1 MSPLADRL
9 AELRLHL
16 DHLRQVAPRVTSA
29 AELRGDMSLRNDVLF
44 SLFMAAQLV
53 IDVAAELAS
62 RSGRRFGDYT
72 EAIRNLELD
81 PRFSPELVARLSS
94 LPGFRNVLVHEYAA
108 LDLDRALAAL
118 SDLAPLEEFVR
129 VVARVE
135 LETSD
140 AGSAP

>member
-16 DHLRQVAPRVTSA
+16 DHLRELAPRVASA

-53 IDVAAELAS
+53 IDVAAELSS

-81 PRFSPELVARLSS
+81 RRFPPELVARLSG
-94 LPGFRNVLVHEYAA
+94 LPGFRNVLVQRVDTPFEYSSAERQRKKGKLFPLQSFAHEKFAFRFFGK
-108 LDLDRALAAL
+108 LL
-118 SDLAPLEEFVR
+118 
-129 VVARVE
+129 
-135 LETSD
+135 
-140 AGSAP
+140 

>member
-9 AELRLHL
+9 AELRLDL
-16 DHLRQVAPRVTSA
+16 DHLRHLAPRVSSA
-29 AELRGDMSLRNDVLF
+29 AELRADMSLRNDVLF

-53 IDVAAELAS
+53 IDVAAELSS
-62 RSGRRFGDYT
+62 RAGRRFGDYT

-81 PRFSPELVARLSS
+81 SRFPPELVAKLSG

-118 SDLAPLEEFVR
+118 RETASLEEFVR
-129 VVARVE
+129 LVARLE
-135 LETSD
+135 LESGP
-140 AGSAP
+140 GSVS